1 MTALPL
7 GLKLMVPGY
16 RARWI
21 ERYAGMIAEIGRV
34 VPELGFGQDAG
45 IPWIENRED
54 GLRFHGFW
62 TEPENMEVFRIL
74 RPVLPGGLDARWFR
88 LVKDYINRFV
98 YPHMR
103 PDLKPPGFS
112 AEQLFGF
119 HGQHKDAIVDLA
131 DTSVHALLIE
141 AFAPK
146 PDDVVL
152 DCGAFLGFGDMRL
165 TRDIT
170 RGRVVAVEP
179 DEDCFQLLE
188 RNLAHNR
195 IGNVETVQAAIW
207 SDEGTLQLERR
218 FAQANTL
225 VSEVSR
231 GEETAMVETVSI
243 DGLVNRLGLPRLDM
257 LSLTLNGAEVE
268 ALEGATETLKK
279 LRPRI
284 RLAGWYSRGGQP
296 IHSLVKPT
304 LEAAGYRVFVGLRGN
319 VMALP
324 VERAGEPA

>member
-1 MTALPL
+1 MTGLPL

-21 ERYAGMIAEIGRV
+21 KRYAGMIAELERV
-34 VPELGFGQDAG
+34 VPELSFGQDADV
-45 IPWIENRED
+45 PWIERRED

-62 TEPENMEVFRIL
+62 TEPENLEVFRIL
-74 RPVLPGGLDARWFR
+74 QPVIPARLEMRWFR

-103 PDLKPPGFS
+103 PDLKPAGFS
-112 AEQLFGF
+112 VEQLFGF

-131 DTSVHALLIE
+131 DASVHALLIE
-141 AFAPK
+141 AFRPK

-152 DCGAFLGFGDMRL
+152 DCGSFLGFGDMRL

-170 RGRVVAVEP
+170 RGRVIAVEP

-207 SDEGTLQLERR
+207 SSEGSLQLERR
-218 FAQANTL
+218 FAQGNTL
-225 VSEVSR
+225 VAEVSHGDER
-231 GEETAMVETVSI
+231 ATVETISI
-243 DGLVNRLGLPRLDM
+243 DGLVDRLGLSRVDM

-268 ALEGATETLKK
+268 ALEGATESLRKH
-279 LRPRI
+279 RPRI

-296 IHSLVKPT
+296 IHTLVKPT
-304 LEAAGYRVFVGLRGN
+304 LEAAGYRVFVGSRGN